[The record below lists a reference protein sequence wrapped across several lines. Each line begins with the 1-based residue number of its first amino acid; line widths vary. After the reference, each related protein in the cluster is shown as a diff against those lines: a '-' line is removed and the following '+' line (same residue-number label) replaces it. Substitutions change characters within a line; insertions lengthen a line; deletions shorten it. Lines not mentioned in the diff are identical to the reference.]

1 MVFRKSGINSV
12 KEVDGVWKSTPGRGK
27 SVCKVSMEEKCRVT
41 WGTEED
47 CREKARE
54 GAGASGN
61 GEPHEAHNEEMGRP
75 WGP

>member
-1 MVFRKSGINSV
+1 MGSGRALQEEARACAKPPWKKSAG
-12 KEVDGVWKSTPGRGK
+12 
-27 SVCKVSMEEKCRVT
+27 CT

-54 GAGASGN
+54 GTGASGN